1 MGNDDFQGVIGRTT
15 SESEP
20 WWPDP
25 VLPPESTPNLVVI
38 LLDDTGFGHLSCY
51 GGLVDTPNFDRLAAR
66 GLRYNNFHTTA
77 LCSPTRAC
85 LLTGRNHHSV
95 GMRALANFD
104 TGYPNMRGRIS
115 HSAGT
120 LAEILHGEGFATF
133 AVGKWHLTPMR
144 EASAAGPFTDWPLQR
159 GFDRFYG
166 FMQGETDQFH
176 PELSEDNR
184 PTPVPRTPAE
194 GYHVSEDL
202 LDQAIGMVR
211 TQESLVPERPF
222 FLYLAF
228 GATHAPH
235 QAPDDYLAKW
245 RGRFDEGWDVCR
257 QQVYE
262 RQLEMGMIPPGTEL
276 APRNPGVRPWTDLS
290 DDEQRVACRL
300 QEAFAAM
307 LDHTDAQV
315 GRLLDALEDLGIS
328 EDTLVMAL
336 SDNGASREGFETGIT
351 DTFRFFN
358 GIPQP
363 LDEMVER
370 IDDIGTWRSNTNYPR
385 GWAQVG
391 NSPGRWYKSHT
402 HSGGVRD
409 PLIVSWPSGIDPSVN
424 GQVRSQFHHV
434 IDLAPTI
441 LEILGI
447 DAPEMLKG
455 VEQQPLEGTSLAY
468 TFGADAVDAA
478 EVPTR
483 KAAQYFE
490 MQGNRAIWA
499 DGWKAVSMH
508 EHDPLHAFEGGLNE
522 DNWELF
528 HLDSDFSECH
538 DLAASEPERLGRMID
553 LFWSEAERYGVL
565 PIMDRTGNLF
575 AGHGTP
581 GTPAHR
587 DLFTYHP
594 PVPRMPPE
602 AAPPLGSRNWVMRFE
617 VDRPRGDEAGVLL
630 AFGTFNNGLVV
641 YVDPEGHL
649 VYDHNAF
656 TTHTVLRSE
665 GSVPIGRSILEVQQ
679 QRVRRGPG
687 HAWLLVDGVPA
698 AEADIPLIPTMISPV
713 GMDLGRNPTGISTAY
728 EAPFAFTGT
737 LSLATI
743 RTTRS
748 FHPDEEAA
756 FEVEAAFLTD

>member
-1 MGNDDFQGVIGRTT
+1 
-15 SESEP
+15 
-20 WWPDP
+20 
-25 VLPPESTPNLVVI
+25 
-38 LLDDTGFGHLSCY
+38 
-51 GGLVDTPNFDRLAAR
+51 
-66 GLRYNNFHTTA
+66 
-77 LCSPTRAC
+77 
-85 LLTGRNHHSV
+85 
-95 GMRALANFD
+95 
-104 TGYPNMRGRIS
+104 
-115 HSAGT
+115 
-120 LAEILHGEGFATF
+120 
-133 AVGKWHLTPMR
+133 
-144 EASAAGPFTDWPLQR
+144 
-159 GFDRFYG
+159 
-166 FMQGETDQFH
+166 
-176 PELSEDNR
+176 
-184 PTPVPRTPAE
+184 
-194 GYHVSEDL
+194 
-202 LDQAIGMVR
+202 
-211 TQESLVPERPF
+211 
-222 FLYLAF
+222 
-228 GATHAPH
+228 
-235 QAPDDYLAKW
+235 
-245 RGRFDEGWDVCR
+245 
-257 QQVYE
+257 
-262 RQLEMGMIPPGTEL
+262 
-276 APRNPGVRPWTDLS
+276 
-290 DDEQRVACRL
+290 
-300 QEAFAAM
+300 
-307 LDHTDAQV
+307 
-315 GRLLDALEDLGIS
+315 
-328 EDTLVMAL
+328 
-336 SDNGASREGFETGIT
+336 
-351 DTFRFFN
+351 
-358 GIPQP
+358 
-363 LDEMVER
+363 
-370 IDDIGTWRSNTNYPR
+370 
-385 GWAQVG
+385 
-391 NSPGRWYKSHT
+391 
-402 HSGGVRD
+402 
-409 PLIVSWPSGIDPSVN
+409 
-424 GQVRSQFHHV
+424 
-434 IDLAPTI
+434 
-441 LEILGI
+441 
-447 DAPEMLKG
+447 MLKG
-455 VEQQPLEGTSLAY
+455 VEQQPVEGTSLAY

-581 GTPAHR
+581 GTPAYR

-665 GSVPIGRSILEVQQ
+665 GSVPAGRSILEVQQ

-687 HAWLLVDGVPA
+687 RAWLLVDGVPA

-737 LSLATI
+737 LSLVTI